1 MPTIPT
7 EQELYD
13 EMQAAISGDAS
24 TSLTDFTPGSVLD
37 VMAGTVATAS
47 RAIHRWMLRLVRTAF
62 VSTSDGVDLDYIISD
77 RVDLPRLSGETDE
90 AFRARYYSYI
100 LALGRGT
107 RAAWIYFLENAVAGV
122 NPLTYSITENLN
134 LGGVTL
140 RIQPLAGFTE
150 ATILANALAALPDW
164 RVLGGP
170 GVTVETYV

>member
-7 EQELYD
+7 EQELYN
-13 EMQAAISGDAS
+13 EMKSAVIGDVD
-24 TSLTDFTPGSVLD
+24 TNLTDFTPGSVLD

-47 RAIHRWMLRLVRTAF
+47 RSIHRWMLRLVRTAF

-90 AFRARYYSYI
+90 AFRARYYAYI

-107 RAAWIYFLENAVAGV
+107 RAAWVYFVKNAVEGV
-122 NPLTYSITENLN
+122 NPLTYSITEDLN
-134 LGGVTL
+134 LGSVTL